1 MRKKEW
7 FYKAAACIASAA
19 LTLTA
24 LPAFAATSVRGT
36 SHVTQFGEYDIEVT
50 VGVEDQKISSLLVE
64 GKNYAGNYVSDNQTR
79 LEMAAEMLE
88 EAYLGKSTAD
98 AKEIS
103 AVDVVSGAT
112 YSSKAIRDAILDALG
127 LEPEQEENVLPTEK
141 LKEGT
146 YTVTISYYTD
156 KIKHSL
162 IEDETRQAT
171 IRVDAD
177 GNMTLTTDIVSG
189 SEKEPLYIYQF
200 DGYYADND
208 VTKTLK
214 TDADVT
220 TESMSYKDGNETKE
234 INVVSKVSFPLEH
247 GFADTYSSK
256 ASIYVPTM
264 KRLTGT
270 YQGITFDQGKF
281 SADCFTKVY
290 WNTLK
295 AQDEAIEDG
304 VYDVPVALMSASNP
318 DKASMAGAA
327 IAPTARVTVKDGKAQ
342 YKLNFHSMDINM
354 AGSTEKGHL
363 EKFWVYEGDNKSS
376 RAEAMPG
383 DSYTE
388 EGVSYPGSFSFER
401 TTAGEKRIYAR
412 VSVDAMAGFDQDVLV
427 TFDWANRKTVKDDNP
442 GGNGGN
448 NNNNNN
454 GGNNNAN
461 NGNGNSQNP
470 ANGNTNT
477 GNQNN
482 SSVKAPAAVKNLK
495 KKKGKKNTLT
505 LSWKKVTDA
514 NGYEVYQATKAKG
527 KYKKI
532 KTISKAKTTK
542 LTVKKLKAKK
552 TYYFKVRAYKKN
564 GKQKLFGTYSKV
576 LKVKM

>member
-1 MRKKEW
+1 
-7 FYKAAACIASAA
+7 
-19 LTLTA
+19 
-24 LPAFAATSVRGT
+24 
-36 SHVTQFGEYDIEVT
+36 
-50 VGVEDQKISSLLVE
+50 
-64 GKNYAGNYVSDNQTR
+64 
-79 LEMAAEMLE
+79 MAAEVLE

-112 YSSKAIRDAILDALG
+112 YSSKAIRDAILDALD
-127 LEPEQEENVLPTEK
+127 LEPEQEENVFPTEK

-146 YTVTISYYTD
+146 YSVTISYYTD

-162 IEDETRQAT
+162 IENETRQAT

-220 TESMSYKDGNETKE
+220 TETMSYKDGSETKE

-281 SADCFTKVY
+281 SADCITKVY

-327 IAPTARVTVKDGKAQ
+327 IAPNARVTVKDGKAQ
-342 YKLNFHSMDINM
+342 YKLNFYSMDINM

-505 LSWKKVTDA
+505 LSWKKITDA

>member
-1 MRKKEW
+1 MSGTKSFVPQERGISMRKKEW

-19 LTLTA
+19 LILTA
-24 LPAFAATSVRGT
+24 LPVISASAATSVKGT

-50 VGVEDQKISSLLVE
+50 VGVEDQKISSLLAE
-64 GKNYAGNYVSDNQTR
+64 GKNYAGNYVSDNQLR
-79 LEMAAEMLE
+79 LEMAAEVLE

-103 AVDVVSGAT
+103 AVDIVSGAT

-171 IRVDAD
+171 IQVDAD
-177 GNMTLTTDIVSG
+177 GNMTLTTDSVSG

-220 TESMSYKDGNETKE
+220 TETMSYKDGSETKE

-327 IAPTARVTVKDGKAQ
+327 IAPTVRVTVKGGKAQ

-427 TFDWANRKTVKDDNP
+427 TFDWANRK
-442 GGNGGN
+442 
-448 NNNNNN
+448 
-454 GGNNNAN
+454 
-461 NGNGNSQNP
+461 
-470 ANGNTNT
+470 
-477 GNQNN
+477 
-482 SSVKAPAAVKNLK
+482 
-495 KKKGKKNTLT
+495 
-505 LSWKKVTDA
+505 
-514 NGYEVYQATKAKG
+514 
-527 KYKKI
+527 
-532 KTISKAKTTK
+532 
-542 LTVKKLKAKK
+542 
-552 TYYFKVRAYKKN
+552 
-564 GKQKLFGTYSKV
+564 
-576 LKVKM
+576 

>member
-7 FYKAAACIASAA
+7 FYKAAACIASVA

-24 LPAFAATSVRGT
+24 LPALPASAATSVKGT

-88 EAYLGKSTAD
+88 EAYLGKSSAD

-103 AVDVVSGAT
+103 AVEVVSGAS

-327 IAPTARVTVKDGKAQ
+327 IAPTARVTVKGGKVQ

-363 EKFWVYEGDNKSS
+363 EKFWVYEGDDKSS

-383 DSYTE
+383 DYYTE

-401 TTAGEKRIYAR
+401 AKAGEKNIYAR

-427 TFDWANRKTVKDDNP
+427 TFDWAKRKAVNDDNP
-442 GGNGGN
+442 GGNG
-448 NNNNNN
+448 NNNN

-461 NGNGNSQNP
+461 NGNGNQQNP
-470 ANGNTNT
+470 ANGNSST

-482 SSVKAPAAVKNLK
+482 SSMKAPAAVKNLK
-495 KKKGKKNTLT
+495 KKKRKKKTLT
-505 LSWKKVTDA
+505 LSWKKATDA
-514 NGYEVYQATKAKG
+514 NGYEV
-527 KYKKI
+527 
-532 KTISKAKTTK
+532 
-542 LTVKKLKAKK
+542 
-552 TYYFKVRAYKKN
+552 
-564 GKQKLFGTYSKV
+564 
-576 LKVKM
+576 